1 MGGGGAVLA
10 TATIC
15 CSIVINR
22 IISCFGS
29 VFGVQESPP
38 SSSAVSPCA
47 RPVGFCRIADRLHA
61 VVQCRKH
68 EGSMYPVR
76 VHGGI
81 SVDI

>member
-47 RPVGFCRIADRLHA
+47 RPVGFCRIADRFMRSCSAGNTRAACTRFGCMEEFL
-61 VVQCRKH
+61 
-68 EGSMYPVR
+68 
-76 VHGGI
+76 
-81 SVDI
+81 